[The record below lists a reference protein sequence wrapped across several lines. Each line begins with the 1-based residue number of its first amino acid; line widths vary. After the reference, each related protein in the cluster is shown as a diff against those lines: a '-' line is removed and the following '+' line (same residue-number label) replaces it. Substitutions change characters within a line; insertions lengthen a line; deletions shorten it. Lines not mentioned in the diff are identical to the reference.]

1 MVRYFAYGSV
11 LSMRHVGEWAA
22 EHGVDA
28 QLFARGAPAVLRG
41 HRLVFDVESRFWGGK
56 VADLSED
63 PAGVVH
69 GVLFELPDAAHDSV
83 LRKEGVPTGLSM
95 EVPVT
100 VEVAGKPAQAI
111 AFVARPERRTAPGPA
126 SSRLLAYLIEGAKE
140 RGLPATWI
148 AELEGSA
155 ALAPTSAP
163 ARPPPPPS
171 PAVLQL
177 KKPR

>member
-56 VADLSED
+56 AADLTDD

-69 GVLFELPDAAHDSV
+69 GVVFELPDSAQESV

-95 EVPVT
+95 QLSVT

-140 RGLPATWI
+140 RGLPAAWVE
-148 AELEGSA
+148 ELERSA
-155 ALAPTSAP
+155 APAPTPGP
-163 ARPPPPPS
+163 ARTPPS
-171 PAVLQL
+171 LAVLQL